1 MPEPATALSDS
12 GNALRF
18 LTVRVDGRVYALS
31 AEVVGEVMRV
41 PAMTR
46 VPQSPR
52 ALLGVANLR
61 GSVVP
66 VTSLRGLLGMTEIEM
81 PASARAV
88 VLDVGTRIALVVD
101 AVSAL
106 VAIAPAR
113 IQSGEAELGA
123 EPGERVLGTFEDPAV
138 GAAKI
143 LDIKALL
150 DAAFA
155 QLKRADRQ
163 LRPVAAS
170 TEHAKVEGTVTSS
183 VMLVTFDVA
192 GQEFALGIDAVQ
204 EVLPAA
210 GKRVA
215 MPRADTPVLGVTSL
229 RGALLPL
236 LSLRVL
242 LGFPADAGNERERV
256 IVTKVAGV
264 PVGLVADRAR
274 AIVAA
279 AAEHVDPIPAAIA
292 ARQSGEA
299 EIHAIYRGD
308 AGRRLISILSPEH
321 LFREDVM
328 QRLNAQRG
336 EAAEDAVPESR
347 ARTAD
352 LTFLV
357 FRLGADEFAL
367 PIDAVVEVAQV
378 PAQITRVPK
387 TPKFLEGVVNLR
399 GAVLPVVDQR
409 RRFDMAKAEHPEL
422 RRLIVVRTERL
433 RAGLIVDSVSDVL
446 RVAPDAVGEAPAL
459 TDEIAQL
466 VRGVINLED
475 AQRIVLVLDPRE
487 LLTRSEQGLLDAFES
502 RRAQANA

>member
-1 MPEPATALSDS
+1 MPEPAAASSDAS
-12 GNALRF
+12 NALRF
-18 LTVRVDGRVYALS
+18 LTVQVAGRAYALP
-31 AEVVGEVMRV
+31 AEAVAEVMRV
-41 PAMTR
+41 PPLTR

-66 VTSLRGLLGMTEIEM
+66 VTSLRGLLGMDEAALPPT
-81 PASARAV
+81 ARAI
-88 VLDVGTRIALVVD
+88 VLDLGLRVALVVD
-101 AVSAL
+101 AVRAL
-106 VAIAPAR
+106 VAVAPER
-113 IQSGEAELGA
+113 VQSEQAELGA
-123 EPGERVLGTFEDPAV
+123 VPGERVHGSFDD
-138 GAAKI
+138 GAGEATKI
-143 LDIKALL
+143 LDTRTLL

-155 QLKRADRQ
+155 QLKRGGRQ
-163 LRPVAAS
+163 VRPGGRPTEFGKAEAPVAQS
-170 TEHAKVEGTVTSS
+170 E
-183 VMLVTFDVA
+183 MLVTFDVA
-192 GQEFALGIDAVQ
+192 GQEFALAVGAVQ
-204 EVLPAA
+204 EILPAE
-210 GKRVA
+210 GKRMVMA
-215 MPRADTPVLGVTSL
+215 RADTPVLGVTSL

-242 LGFPADAGNERERV
+242 LGFPADAGNARERV
-256 IVTKVAGV
+256 IVTKVGGV

-279 AAEHVDPIPAAIA
+279 APELVDPVPAAIA

-299 EIHAIYRGD
+299 GIRAIYRGD
-308 AGRRLISILSPEH
+308 AGRRLISILSPDH

-328 QRLNAQRG
+328 QRVNAQRG
-336 EAAEDAVPESR
+336 GDDENAAPAVQ

-367 PIDAVVEVAQV
+367 PIDAVDEVAQV

-399 GAVLPVVDQR
+399 GTVLPVVDQR
-409 RRFDMAKAEHPEL
+409 RRFDMPKAEHPEG
-422 RRLIVVRTERL
+422 RRLIVVRTERH

-459 TDEIAQL
+459 TDEIAKL
-466 VRGVINLED
+466 VRGVINLET
-475 AQRIVLVLDPRE
+475 AERIVLVLDPRE
-487 LLTRSEQGLLDAFES
+487 LLTRSEQGLLDSFES